1 MTLTSKHSLFAPT
14 DIAVTNSPP
23 LAICLRHSFARSA
36 LLALLILLTRQDLR
50 AEELVP
56 APNKITPIH
65 SPDGVTFQAYEWG
78 NPAGRSVVFIHGIY
92 QSALSWI
99 KQIGDPR
106 LAAKYRLIAIDLRGH
121 GASDKPDGPDFYRDG
136 KRWAD
141 DMTALLDSLNLR
153 KPVMVAWSYG
163 GRVLNDYLGANGDE
177 RLGGIVYVAVRSTAV
192 QTDEVSDAINDRRR
206 AEANRDASS
215 PDPQIFIRGTRE
227 FVELCFGKPPTEQE
241 IAVLTAASMQTPLYV
256 RRQLVGRPVAYE
268 EVLKKIRVPTLIVQ
282 GDRDAVVAPSIAKIT
297 AKLVPHAT
305 LSIYHGIGHS
315 SFFEEPARFNAELD
329 AFVSHLP

>member
-1 MTLTSKHSLFAPT
+1 MPTSIVA
-14 DIAVTNSPP
+14 TNSPP
-23 LAICLRHSFARSA
+23 IAFSLKFFFPRSA
-36 LLALLILLTRQDLR
+36 LLALLILLTSHNLR
-50 AEELVP
+50 ADELVP
-56 APNKITPIH
+56 PPNKITPIH

-78 NPAGRSVVFIHGIY
+78 NPSGRPIVFIHGIY

-99 KQIGDPR
+99 KQIGDTA

-141 DMTALLDSLNLR
+141 DMTALLDALNLR

-192 QTDEVSDAINDRRR
+192 QTDELPDAISGRRR
-206 AEANRDASS
+206 AEANRDANS
-215 PDPQIFIRGTRE
+215 PDPLIFIRGTRE

-241 IAVLTAASMQTPLYV
+241 IALLTAASMQTPLYV
-256 RRQLVGRPVAYE
+256 RRQLAGRPVTYD
-268 EVLKKIRVPTLIVQ
+268 EVLRKIRVPTLIVQ
-282 GDRDAVVAPSIAKIT
+282 GDKDAVVAPSIARIT

-315 SFFEEPARFNAELD
+315 IFFEEPARFNAELA
-329 AFVSHLP
+329 AFVGHLP